1 MGKPTQNWELGCERE
16 WKLSTGILQDPKVHS
31 WFSICPLLCPLRF
44 CSSVPS
50 GLLPKKKKKNRQP
63 CPGGLLLVESK
74 ASVQRD
80 NDWQGAVPV
89 RPAPQKI
96 AKLSQEQVRRLER
109 PPETK
114 TTLEHFWG
122 VHIPLKV
129 AAQKEQKLIS
139 ESFSTGLQRKLAY
152 VTSATCTQKALTLT
166 QETSSTPSCSLQDGT
181 NQHEHPSATAAPH
194 CPCTP
199 CALVSPLNYPENP
212 SAGSLNHRP
221 KHVPA
226 DSRITCLQEKLQFF
240 FTFLLPWSGL
250 DLLGISEQNSPNP
263 RPSQT
268 ASETL

>member
-1 MGKPTQNWELGCERE
+1 MQRWGSQPRTGNWDVNESGN
-16 WKLSTGILQDPKVHS
+16 
-31 WFSICPLLCPLRF
+31 CPLGFSRIPKCIPGSPSVLFSALLDSAQVCPQG
-44 CSSVPS
+44 SSQ
-50 GLLPKKKKKNRQP
+50 KKKNRQP

-181 NQHEHPSATAAPH
+181 NQH
-194 CPCTP
+194 
-199 CALVSPLNYPENP
+199 
-212 SAGSLNHRP
+212 
-221 KHVPA
+221 
-226 DSRITCLQEKLQFF
+226 
-240 FTFLLPWSGL
+240 
-250 DLLGISEQNSPNP
+250 
-263 RPSQT
+263 
-268 ASETL
+268 